1 MYLEV
6 EVDGN
11 VVRCLLDT
19 GSEVTIIPGV
29 LVQELPKRPV
39 TSQIRAANGTL
50 IEVLGLV
57 TLPVILGE
65 KKLLVS
71 GVALDHVHEMLLGID

>member
-1 MYLEV
+1 MYLKV

-19 GSEVTIIPGV
+19 GSEVTNIPGV

-39 TSQIRAANGTL
+39 TSQIRAANGT
-50 IEVLGLV
+50 
-57 TLPVILGE
+57 
-65 KKLLVS
+65 
-71 GVALDHVHEMLLGID
+71 